1 MRVLVGL
8 RPPNPEPMAVF
19 RVEVQADFIKRLGLV
34 RPVAAIA
41 ELVWN
46 GLDADATEVHVRVES
61 DLLGGV
67 RSIEVVDNGTGMS
80 HSSAREGFVKLGGS
94 WKQHTGK
101 TKGERR
107 LLHGRLGRGRF
118 RAFALGNRVVWT
130 TITEERGKDFLFDIS
145 GTTETRVQ
153 FEITDPIETDLPTG
167 TSVLIT
173 EIPSAITL
181 DAVSGQKATQA
192 IVEEFAIYLHKYSNV
207 SIFFDGIR
215 LDPSSLEEDQK
226 GYDLTPVIGKGG
238 VELPVRLEIVEW
250 KMKTD
255 RHLFLCDGNGF
266 TLHRVAPMIHAP
278 GFHFTAYL
286 ATDLFREQ
294 EDAGLLDIEEPTE
307 KVAPIIEEA
316 RQQLRA
322 HFKGRHSITAR
333 ELLATWKERR
343 IYPFEGEAQTP
354 IEEAQRQVF
363 DLVAITAS
371 EYVSEFTATN
381 PANTKA
387 QKLSFALLREA
398 LEESPDNVRKILT
411 TVLDLPADKRN
422 ELADLLETTTL
433 SSLITAAKL
442 VTDRLTFLKALEI
455 IIFDH
460 KFRKL
465 VKERKHLHKILEK
478 NTWIFGEEFNL
489 TNSDKTLDAV
499 LDQHLAL
506 LGREPRAKE
515 DRIRREDG
523 RTAVIDL
530 QISRA
535 VPQPRAEQ
543 HEYLVI
549 ELKRPDQEINA
560 SVLGQLKSY
569 AFTVADDPR
578 FHGISTRWEF
588 WALGASLSKDVK
600 TEASQNDRPPGCVF
614 QSDNMRI
621 WVKQWGDVLNQAR
634 ARMNVFQTSLNFEAS
649 DESGLDHLRRYYAN
663 LIPPEIAD
671 GPAATFVITAPAA

>member
-1 MRVLVGL
+1 
-8 RPPNPEPMAVF
+8 MALYQ
-19 RVEVQADFIKRLGLV
+19 VEVQADHIKRLGLV
-34 RPVAAIA
+34 RPVAAIM

-46 GLDADATEVHVRVES
+46 GLDADATEVHVHVES

-80 HSSAREGFVKLGGS
+80 HPSAREGFVKLGGS
-94 WKQHTGK
+94 WKQKAGK

-118 RAFALGNRVVWT
+118 RAFALGDRVVWT
-130 TITEERGKDFLFDIS
+130 TIAQERGKKFLFEIT

-153 FEITDPIETDLPTG
+153 FDIAEPTETDEPTG
-167 TSVLIT
+167 TRVLIT
-173 EIPSAITL
+173 EIPTAISL
-181 DAVSGQKATQA
+181 DSVSGQKATQA
-192 IVEEFAIYLHKYSNV
+192 IVEEFAIYLHKYSTV
-207 SIFFDGIR
+207 KIFFDGVQ
-215 LDPSSLEEDQK
+215 LDPSSLEENQTA
-226 GYDLTPVIGKGG
+226 YDLTPVIGKGD

-255 RHLFLCDGNGF
+255 RHLYLCDGNGF
-266 TLHRVAPMIHAP
+266 TLHRVPPMIHAP

-286 ATDLFREQ
+286 ATDLFRQQ
-294 EDAGLLDIEEPTE
+294 EDAGLLEIEEPTD
-307 KVAPIIEEA
+307 KVAPVIEEA

-322 HFKGRHSITAR
+322 HFKGRHSLTAR
-333 ELLATWKERR
+333 ELLATWKERM
-343 IYPFEGEAQTP
+343 IYPFEGEAQNP

-371 EYVSEFTATN
+371 EYVSEFAATN

-411 TVLDLPADKRN
+411 TVLDLPAEKRN

-433 SSLITAAKL
+433 SSIISAAKL

-460 KFRKL
+460 KVRKL

-489 TNSDKTLDAV
+489 TNSDKTLEAV
-499 LDQHLAL
+499 LDQHLVL
-506 LGREPRAKE
+506 LGREPRAKQ

-523 RTAVIDL
+523 RTGIIDL
-530 QISRA
+530 QISRT
-535 VPQPRAEQ
+535 VPQPRADQ
-543 HEYLVI
+543 HEHLVI
-549 ELKRPDQEINA
+549 ELKKPDQEIN
-560 SVLGQLKSY
+560 SIVLGQIRSY
-569 AFTVADDPR
+569 AFAVADDSR
-578 FHGISTRWEF
+578 FQGTATRWEF

-600 TEASQNDRPPGCVF
+600 LEASQSDRPPGCVF
-614 QSDNMRI
+614 QSGGIRI
-621 WVKQWGDVLNQAR
+621 WVKQWGEVLNQAR

-649 DESGLDHLRRYYAN
+649 DESGLEHLRRHYATM
-663 LIPPEIAD
+663 IPPEIAVV
-671 GPAATFVITAPAA
+671 PAEAVELTAPAA